1 MSAHKS
7 TDSAS
12 NRFVFSWRRFLLHT
26 SILAIGLLLG
36 WMTWYF
42 SKPQS
47 VRFHETK
54 ADEYL
59 IVAVT
64 PHIEI
69 ALDTDSSIA
78 ITDHQPMLMELFKG
92 NVYFNIGRS
101 AIEKIRI
108 KAGEAF
114 IDDVGTRFSIR
125 MNKNGSGVV
134 SVAEGQLKINVA
146 SGEYLISALEQ
157 ADFNKIKISGHRLIS
172 EREVAPWTTDRNSG
186 F

>member
-12 NRFVFSWRRFLLHT
+12 KRFVFSWRRFLLHT

-36 WMTWYF
+36 WMTWYV

-47 VRFHETK
+47 IRFHETK

-59 IVAVT
+59 TVTVA

-69 ALDTDSSIA
+69 ALDSGSSIA
-78 ITDHQPMLMELFKG
+78 ISDHQPMLMELFRG
-92 NVYFNIGRS
+92 NVYFNIGKNTV
-101 AIEKIRI
+101 ETIRI
-108 KAGEAF
+108 KVGDAF
-114 IDDVGTRFSIR
+114 IDDIGTRFSIR
-125 MNKNGSGVV
+125 MNKNGSGII

-146 SGEYLISALEQ
+146 SGAYLISALEQ
-157 ADFNKIKISGHRLIS
+157 ADFDNVKISRHRLIS
-172 EREVAPWTTDRNSG
+172 EREVAPWTTDWNSDL
-186 F
+186 

>member
-12 NRFVFSWRRFLLHT
+12 KTFVFSWRRFLLHT
-26 SILAIGLLLG
+26 SILAAGLLLG

-59 IVAVT
+59 TVAVT

-69 ALDTDSSIA
+69 ALDAGSSIA
-78 ITDHQPMLMELFKG
+78 ITDHQPMRMELFKG
-92 NVYFNIGRS
+92 NVYFNIDKNTM
-101 AIEKIRI
+101 EQVRI
-108 KAGEAF
+108 KVGEAL
-114 IDDVGTRFSIR
+114 IENIGTRFSIR
-125 MNKNGSGVV
+125 MNKDGSRIV

-146 SGEYLISALEQ
+146 SGAYQISALEQ
-157 ADFNKIKISGHRLIS
+157 ADFDNVKINRHRLIS
-172 EREVAPWTTDRNSG
+172 EREVAPWTANWNNG

>member
-1 MSAHKS
+1 MSAQKS
-7 TDSAS
+7 TDAAS
-12 NRFVFSWRRFLLHT
+12 KPIVFSWRRFLLHA
-26 SILAIGLLLG
+26 SILGIGLLLG

-59 IVAVT
+59 TVAVT

-69 ALDTDSSIA
+69 ALDTGSSIA
-78 ITDHQPMLMELFKG
+78 ITDRQPLFMELFKG
-92 NVYFNIGRS
+92 NVYFNISRN
-101 AIEKIRI
+101 AMEQIRI
-108 KAGEAF
+108 KVGEAL
-114 IDDVGTRFSIR
+114 IEDAGTRFSIR
-125 MNKNGSGVV
+125 MNKDGSRIV

-146 SGEYLISALEQ
+146 SGAYQISALEQ
-157 ADFNKIKISGHRLIS
+157 ADFDNVKISRHRLIS
-172 EREVAPWTTDRNSG
+172 EREVAPWTTGWNSG